1 MMSSTFTTILVV
13 IAVFASLSSL
23 ALTLLRASRETARLK
38 RIRRYPPK
46 ALVVEDKSGH
56 VVVLDL
62 EKQNDTQ
69 QILRTLDVLLGK

>member
-1 MMSSTFTTILVV
+1 MMSSTFTTILVI

-23 ALTLLRASRETARLK
+23 ALTVLNASKETARLK
-38 RIRRYPPK
+38 RISRYPPK

>member
-1 MMSSTFTTILVV
+1 MMSSTFTTILVI

-23 ALTLLRASRETARLK
+23 GLTLLRASRETARLK
-38 RIRRYPPK
+38 RIRRFPPK

>member
-1 MMSSTFTTILVV
+1 MMSSTFTTILVI

-23 ALTLLRASRETARLK
+23 ALTVLNASRETARLK
-38 RIRRYPPK
+38 RIRRFPPK
-46 ALVVEDKSGH
+46 YMVVEDKSGH

-69 QILRTLDVLLGK
+69 QILRTIDVLLGK

>member
-1 MMSSTFTTILVV
+1 MMSSTFSTILVI

-23 ALTLLRASRETARLK
+23 ALTVLHASKETARLK

-46 ALVVEDKSGH
+46 SLVVEDKSGH

>member
-1 MMSSTFTTILVV
+1 MMSSTFTTILVI

-23 ALTLLRASRETARLK
+23 ALTLLNASKESARLK
-38 RIRRYPPK
+38 RFRRYPPK

>member
-1 MMSSTFTTILVV
+1 MMSATFSTILVI
-13 IAVFASLSSL
+13 IAAFATLSFP
-23 ALTLLRASRETARLK
+23 ALMLLNASRETARLK
-38 RIRRYPPK
+38 RIRRHTPK

-56 VVVLDL
+56 IVVLDL

>member
-1 MMSSTFTTILVV
+1 MMSSTFTTILVI

-23 ALTLLRASRETARLK
+23 ALTLLNASRETARLK

>member
-1 MMSSTFTTILVV
+1 MMSSTFTTILVI

-23 ALTLLRASRETARLK
+23 ALTLLNASKETARLK

>member
-1 MMSSTFTTILVV
+1 MMSSTFTTILVI

-23 ALTLLRASRETARLK
+23 AMTLLRASRETARLK

>member
-1 MMSSTFTTILVV
+1 MMSATFTTILVI

-23 ALTLLRASRETARLK
+23 AITLLNASKETARLK

-69 QILRTLDVLLGK
+69 QILRTLDVLLGN

>member
-1 MMSSTFTTILVV
+1 MMSSTFTTILVI

-23 ALTLLRASRETARLK
+23 GLTLLRASRETARLK